1 MTLKELGYEYLKQSE
16 VIEKRLE
23 NEKEN
28 LCNLYGLAHREAEK
42 RIKML
47 CEMKK
52 ECNATAARLIHYYD
66 SSREE

>member
-1 MTLKELGYEYLKQSE
+1 MTLKELGYEYLKQAE
-16 VIEKRLE
+16 IIEKRLE
-23 NEKEN
+23 NEKQA
-28 LCNLYGLAHREAEK
+28 LCKLYGLAHKEAEK

-66 SSREE
+66 GSREE